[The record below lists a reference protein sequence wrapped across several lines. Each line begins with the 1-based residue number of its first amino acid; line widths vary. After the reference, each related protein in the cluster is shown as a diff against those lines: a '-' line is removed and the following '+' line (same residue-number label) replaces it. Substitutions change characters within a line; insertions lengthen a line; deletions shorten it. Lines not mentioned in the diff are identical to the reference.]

1 MESIALDIE
10 LLQLPET
17 SPMSM
22 KSNQDFVKKLFDQWL
37 ALPETNRLVKC
48 FFLFFLG

>member
-1 MESIALDIE
+1 MESITLDIE

-37 ALPETNRLVKC
+37 ALPETNRLVNVSSI
-48 FFLFFLG
+48 FLVS